1 MRERFKPFAA
11 RLTVIV
17 IAGVALRVLYL
28 FVFARD
34 TQGYGDWH
42 YFHLQGILISQ
53 GHGFADPWAWLQG
66 RQAPSATHP
75 PLYSLLIGAVSKLGV
90 TSYIGHRVP
99 GIFLG
104 GATIAL
110 VGLLGRRVNGAAVG
124 LLAAGLA
131 AVYPTLI
138 AADGALLSETLY
150 GPLIA
155 LSLIAGYRIYD
166 RPGWLSA
173 ALAGAAVGLAAL
185 TRSEAILLVPLMI
198 VPVALRASPDWRT
211 RIVSILVGGVA
222 CALVI
227 SPWVIR
233 NVEVFGQPVLSTN
246 EAAVIAGSNC
256 QRAYHGN
263 DIGSWVFGCIPP
275 ISSDNEAVQADIWR
289 KQGLGYVRDHFS
301 ELPVV
306 VIARLGRVWDL
317 YQPRRMVLWAEGRQV
332 RFVQA
337 GIAMWWLMLPLA
349 GFGFVLLWRRKQ
361 PIVILLSPWLTVAI
375 TAVLGYG
382 APRLR
387 HSVEISVVVLA
398 ALALVELWTRWRART
413 GPAAAPPVTAEET

>member
-1 MRERFKPFAA
+1 
-11 RLTVIV
+11 VIV
-17 IAGVALRVLYL
+17 IAGVALRVVYL
-28 FVFARD
+28 FVVARD

-42 YFHLQGILISQ
+42 YFHLQGILIAQ
-53 GHGFADPWAWLQG
+53 GHGFTDPWAWLQG

-75 PLYSLLIGAVSKLGV
+75 PLYSLLIGGVSKLGV
-90 TSYIGHRVP
+90 TSYLGHRVP

-104 GATIAL
+104 GVTIAL
-110 VGLLGRRVNGAAVG
+110 IGVLGRRVRGATVG

-155 LSLIAGYRIYD
+155 LSLIAGYRMYD
-166 RPGWLSA
+166 RPDWLSA
-173 ALAGAAVGLAAL
+173 GLAGAAVGLAAL

-198 VPVALRASPDWRT
+198 IPVALRASPDWRT
-211 RIVSILVGGVA
+211 RILSILVGGVA
-222 CALVI
+222 FALVI

-233 NVEVFGQPVLSTN
+233 NIEVFGQPVLSTN

-256 QRAYHGN
+256 QRAYQGN

-275 ISSDNEAVQADIWR
+275 ISSYNEAVQGDIWR
-289 KQGLGYVRDHFS
+289 EQGLAYVRSHLSD
-301 ELPVV
+301 LPVV
-306 VIARLGRVWDL
+306 VVARLGRVLDL
-317 YQPRRMVLWAEGRQV
+317 YQPRRMVLWAEGRQI

-337 GIAMWWLMLPLA
+337 GIAMWWLMLPFA
-349 GFGFVLLWRRKQ
+349 AFGFVLLWRCKQ
-361 PIVILLSPWLTVAI
+361 PVAILLAPWLTVATTTI
-375 TAVLGYG
+375 LGYG

-398 ALALVELWTRWRART
+398 AVAIVGLRTRWRSHT
-413 GPAAAPPVTAEET
+413 KPSAPPAVPAEET